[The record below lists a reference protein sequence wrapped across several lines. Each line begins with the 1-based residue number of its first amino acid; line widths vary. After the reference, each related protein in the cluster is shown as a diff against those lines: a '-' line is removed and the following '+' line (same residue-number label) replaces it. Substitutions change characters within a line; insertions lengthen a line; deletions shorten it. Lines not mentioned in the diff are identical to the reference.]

1 MVNPVILD
9 ILNKVLGLQDYGA
22 IVDEMKDRVNDV
34 ELLIAFILYVRLPF
48 FAWHYYLLLLVGAP
62 Q

>member
-48 FAWHYYLLLLVGAP
+48 LHDIVTYYYV
-62 Q
+62 

>member
-48 FAWHYYLLLLVGAP
+48 FA
-62 Q
+62 